1 MKASDRGWN
10 VKSKE
15 LFGCFDEIFISIL
28 FAIVKQ
34 FTAWVVLFLLSLCN
48 PVSMLPCFNKCFNFF
63 ESLTFHVVC
72 IQCFDAVGWAAGR
85 AGTRPVKN
93 EWWWGAGMVICL
105 SGVRC
110 RLAYGPADATATR
123 CLLLQKNLDWFYLS
137 GTSLPGYSRTKA
149 VKQVCVTFHVATL
162 FDRLVTSVGGRLEA
176 SCPCHHWTDSEYAEC
191 NINHWWW

>member
-28 FAIVKQ
+28 FAVVKQ

-48 PVSMLPCFNKCFNFF
+48 PVSMLPCFNKCFNFLWVF
-63 ESLTFHVVC
+63 DISRCLHSVLWCCWLGSRKGRHPACKKWVV
-72 IQCFDAVGWAAGR
+72 VGCWYGY
-85 AGTRPVKN
+85 
-93 EWWWGAGMVICL
+93 L

-123 CLLLQKNLDWFYLS
+123 CLFLQKNLDWFYLS

-162 FDRLVTSVGGRLEA
+162 FDRLVTNVGGRLEA
-176 SCPCHHWTDSEYAEC
+176 LCPCHLWTDSEYAEC